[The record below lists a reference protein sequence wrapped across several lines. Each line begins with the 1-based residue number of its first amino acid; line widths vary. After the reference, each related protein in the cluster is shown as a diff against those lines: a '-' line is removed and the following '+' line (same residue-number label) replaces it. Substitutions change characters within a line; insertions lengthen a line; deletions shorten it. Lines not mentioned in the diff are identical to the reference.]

1 MTADTASENVL
12 DVASLTGPAG
22 RPAIFDVSLG
32 APRGGLT
39 VVLGPI
45 HSGKTM
51 LLRHILGL
59 ECAERGTIT
68 IDGDDLDA
76 RGESEAVLRRARS
89 RTGVVFEG
97 AALLRRLSVLENVEL
112 PLLEHTDASPKQ
124 ARELAHWLLEDVGIS
139 ANEDM
144 MPTELDRAE
153 QRRVALA
160 RALALR
166 PPLLLLDEPTSGLD
180 SHAASELDETLSHLQ
195 QWGGFG
201 IVILSHDVRY
211 AFGHPGR
218 VHVMVGGSIIES
230 GDGETLRHSQHEI
243 VRRLLDRRGVA

>member
-1 MTADTASENVL
+1 MSENVL
-12 DVASLTGPAG
+12 EIANLTGPAG
-22 RPAIFDVSLG
+22 RPAVFDVSLA

-45 HSGKTM
+45 HAGKSM
-51 LLRHILGL
+51 LLRHVLGL
-59 ECAERGTIT
+59 ECAERGAIT
-68 IDGDDLDA
+68 VDGDTLDA
-76 RGESEAVLRRARS
+76 RGETEAVLRRARS

-97 AALLRRLSVLENVEL
+97 AALIRRLSAVENVEL

-124 ARELAHWLLEDVGIS
+124 ARELAHWLLEDCGIS
-139 ANEDM
+139 ADDDL
-144 MPTELDRAE
+144 MPDALDRAE

-180 SHAASELDETLSHLQ
+180 SHAAAELDDTLTHLQ

-201 IVILSHDVRY
+201 IVIFSHDVRY
-211 AFGHPGR
+211 AFGHPGC

-230 GDGETLRHSQHEI
+230 GDGESLRDSQHEI
-243 VRRLLDRRGVA
+243 VRRLLDRRGAA

>member
-1 MTADTASENVL
+1 MSEHVL
-12 DVASLTGPAG
+12 EISHLTGPAG
-22 RPAIFDVSLG
+22 RPAVFDVCLD

-45 HSGKTM
+45 HAGKTM

-59 ECAERGTIT
+59 ECAERGGIT
-68 IDGDDLDA
+68 IDGDALDA
-76 RGESEAVLRRARS
+76 RGETEAVLRRARS
-89 RTGVVFEG
+89 RTGVVFQG

-124 ARELAHWLLEDVGIS
+124 ARELAHWLLEDVGVS
-139 ANEDM
+139 VGVEM
-144 MPTELDRAE
+144 MPDDLDRAE

-180 SHAASELDETLSHLQ
+180 SHAASELDDTLQHLQ

-201 IVILSHDVRY
+201 IVIFSHDVRY
-211 AFGHPGR
+211 AFGHSGK

-230 GDGETLRHSQHEI
+230 GDGESLRESQHEI
-243 VRRLLDRRGVA
+243 VRRLLDRRGAA